1 MCWRI
6 SRDTAVKYLEYASLS
21 AAASGV
27 LIALVGLTL
36 VSWTSIIPK
45 ADQCIE
51 TWPSTNITTQCT
63 FERKTYSE
71 DIPKLDKAATGVVKF
86 MQAAVAAVG
95 FCVAVMFL
103 PPLFAACAKKRG
115 HVWREK
121 CCGFIACFST
131 FIGFGCA
138 VACVVIPFSAK
149 LSMDAKICGPMLPKM
164 KKAKAAMSVLE
175 NDVCTVECIAAITA
189 FIESLCGLGN
199 KFLIVAIVGFLT
211 SILATLAFLTNAI
224 SCCVTS
230 KGAKVQPDKQANP

>member
-63 FERKTYSE
+63 FERKMYSE
-71 DIPKLDKAATGVVKF
+71 DIPELDKAATGVVKF

-115 HVWREK
+115 TCMEK
-121 CCGFIACFST
+121 N
-131 FIGFGCA
+131 A
-138 VACVVIPFSAK
+138 VALSHASAHLLDSVALWLA
-149 LSMDAKICGPMLPKM
+149 LSFHLAQNCRWMRRYVG
-164 KKAKAAMSVLE
+164 
-175 NDVCTVECIAAITA
+175 
-189 FIESLCGLGN
+189 LCYR
-199 KFLIVAIVGFLT
+199 K
-211 SILATLAFLTNAI
+211 
-224 SCCVTS
+224 
-230 KGAKVQPDKQANP
+230 